1 MVWGRED
8 ELEISRSD
16 RSICV
21 MWGKTAKTAEILSKI
36 CIKIRNLTTPVLD
49 IDLDARGLLRVL
61 LFCRSKSTDANIVTL
76 PSTNAASYSY
86 QRIKVAAFSMWT
98 LWHWCRKLLIKD
110 SLSGLKSSSAA
121 PVGWRIRAPQSE
133 CCKALTAAH
142 RVPLLAIGILVL
154 FLIFALS
161 PLRVHI
167 FLSVLD
173 DQVNVPER

>member
-1 MVWGRED
+1 
-8 ELEISRSD
+8 
-16 RSICV
+16 
-21 MWGKTAKTAEILSKI
+21 
-36 CIKIRNLTTPVLD
+36 
-49 IDLDARGLLRVL
+49 
-61 LFCRSKSTDANIVTL
+61 
-76 PSTNAASYSY
+76 
-86 QRIKVAAFSMWT
+86 
-98 LWHWCRKLLIKD
+98 
-110 SLSGLKSSSAA
+110 
-121 PVGWRIRAPQSE
+121 VGWRIRAPQSE